1 MPWFDELV
9 RGLTEGAS
17 GVTAREKYGPDWR
30 EQLAERQAG
39 RERAAAGEE
48 RASASE
54 QIRLAD
60 ELAKAVSETMA
71 AGEEGGPEQDYSAAI
86 PADLLG
92 RAGVSAED
100 VLGRARG
107 KTALNKRQLEILRG
121 AQRMEQ
127 ERARQTGA
135 GERQRAGAEA
145 ARERQ
150 EAWLRG
156 AMERTLQIIS
166 GASARAGQTQ
176 EAATKRDEE
185 ERRIARLDREQA
197 AIEREESD
205 AEADFNEQRTTQDQY
220 NRRMAKTA
228 MRRQRLSV
236 EQETPESANGDVIS
250 GGPAPRPGQHQ
261 MPDGSVM
268 PDAEMEG
275 APAAPS
281 GKDPN
286 RPVKFRGQMV
296 PFSSLPPELQ
306 KKIEANGG

>member
-135 GERQRAGAEA
+135 TERQGAANEA
-145 ARERQ
+145 AMARER
-150 EAWLRG
+150 ERNAALLER
-156 AMERTLQIIS
+156 AMKLAERPSRADERDALK
-166 GASARAGQTQ
+166 ARMLTNPFELPPA
-176 EAATKRDEE
+176 DEPIPAE
-185 ERRIARLDREQA
+185 E
-197 AIEREESD
+197 
-205 AEADFNEQRTTQDQY
+205 T
-220 NRRMAKTA
+220 
-228 MRRQRLSV
+228 V
-236 EQETPESANGDVIS
+236 VP
-250 GGPAPRPGQHQ
+250 PGQHR

-268 PDAEMEG
+268 ADSEMG
-275 APAAPS
+275 GPATAPP